1 MCFKTSPESSKDAA
15 ASSKKKVTF
24 KNDASEV
31 SSSKSTEDEGCTR
44 IVTSKIV
51 TSVHT
56 TPRHESVNSS
66 QDGDKNLD
74 DNDYVVTKLAKGKQS
89 KNVIRKRIVTFL
101 ACLCFLL
108 SFVCFIIGWLRWK
121 TE

>member
-51 TSVHT
+51 TIA
-56 TPRHESVNSS
+56 TPRHGSVIIS
-66 QDGDKNLD
+66 QDGDANLD
-74 DNDYVVTKLAKGKQS
+74 VFTKLAKGKQNE
-89 KNVIRKRIVTFL
+89 NVIRKKRIVTFF

-108 SFVCFIIGWLRWK
+108 SLVCFIVGWLRWK